1 MAAVEKAGIRAYLA
15 LHKTGGRPGCLP
27 KSAFAYDAEKDR
39 DPSNGNQR
47 KVWRFRVMN

>member
-1 MAAVEKAGIRAYLA
+1 
-15 LHKTGGRPGCLP
+15 LP
-27 KSAFAYDAEKDR
+27 KTLAYDAEKDR